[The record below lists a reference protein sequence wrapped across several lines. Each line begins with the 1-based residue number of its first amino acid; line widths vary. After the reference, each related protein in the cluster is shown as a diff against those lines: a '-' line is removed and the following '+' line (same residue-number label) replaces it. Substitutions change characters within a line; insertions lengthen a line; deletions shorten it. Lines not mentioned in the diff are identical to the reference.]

1 MKLTGC
7 SQMIYHRAIALH
19 YSRRSYFT
27 QDIPCRIYQ
36 AGILSPGVKI
46 NVFFMSLEAGTRS
59 AFCRLISLC
68 IFHCCCFSCFNGR
81 RVPAIIAN
89 NSCSFNAKLK
99 LVCAAVHGKAQQAA
113 KFECYVLSN
122 EKSCEPFHLLVCVI
136 EGVKEPVQK
145 QGLIRRTWKMPTLE

>member
-46 NVFFMSLEAGTRS
+46 NVFFMSLEAGNKS

-89 NSCSFNAKLK
+89 NSCSFNAKLNWY
-99 LVCAAVHGKAQQAA
+99 AQLYMA
-113 KFECYVLSN
+113 KPSKQLNLNVMFCPMRNPVNPFIYWFVLQR
-122 EKSCEPFHLLVCVI
+122 E
-136 EGVKEPVQK
+136 
-145 QGLIRRTWKMPTLE
+145 